1 MVQTFPNLIKKGKT
15 MPKLTNKE
23 RDQQLRWLT
32 GQIQN
37 MNSLFASYIEW
48 RGLSADFQKHI
59 IDLNEKI
66 KKKAENDTSADN
78 KVDSKEG

>member
-1 MVQTFPNLIKKGKT
+1 

-32 GQIQN
+32 GQVQN
-37 MNSLFASYIEW
+37 MNTLFASYVEW

-59 IDLNEKI
+59 IDLNEDI
-66 KKKAENDTSADN
+66 KKKAQDDSSNASE
-78 KVDSKEG
+78 VDSKEG

>member
-1 MVQTFPNLIKKGKT
+1 MA
-15 MPKLTNKE
+15 KLTNKE

-37 MNSLFASYIEW
+37 MNSLFASYVEW

-59 IDLNEKI
+59 IDLNEEL
-66 KKKAENDTSADN
+66 KKKAENDTSTDN
-78 KVDSKEG
+78 KVDTKEG

>member
-1 MVQTFPNLIKKGKT
+1 

-59 IDLNEKI
+59 IDLNEDI
-66 KKKAENDTSADN
+66 KKKAQDDSSNASE
-78 KVDSKEG
+78 VDSKEG

>member
-1 MVQTFPNLIKKGKT
+1 

-32 GQIQN
+32 GQVQN
-37 MNSLFASYIEW
+37 MNTLFASYIEF

-59 IDLNEKI
+59 IDLNEDI
-66 KKKAENDTSADN
+66 KKKAQDDSSNASE
-78 KVDSKEG
+78 VDAKEG

>member
-1 MVQTFPNLIKKGKT
+1 VQTFPNLTKKGKT

-37 MNSLFASYIEW
+37 MNSLFASYVEW

-66 KKKAENDTSADN
+66 KKKAQDDTSADN

>member
-1 MVQTFPNLIKKGKT
+1 MA
-15 MPKLTNKE
+15 KLTNKE

-59 IDLNEKI
+59 IDLNEEL
-66 KKKAENDTSADN
+66 KKKAQDDTSTDN

>member
-1 MVQTFPNLIKKGKT
+1 MA
-15 MPKLTNKE
+15 KLTNKE

-37 MNSLFASYIEW
+37 MNTLFASYVDW

-59 IDLNEKI
+59 IDLNEEL
-66 KKKAENDTSADN
+66 KKKAQDDTSTDN

>member
-1 MVQTFPNLIKKGKT
+1 

-32 GQIQN
+32 GQVQN
-37 MNSLFASYIEW
+37 MNTLFASYVEW

-59 IDLNEKI
+59 IDLNEEI
-66 KKKAENDTSADN
+66 KEKAKNDSSNASE
-78 KVDSKEG
+78 VDSKEG

>member
-1 MVQTFPNLIKKGKT
+1 MA
-15 MPKLTNKE
+15 KLTNKE

-37 MNSLFASYIEW
+37 MNSFFASYVEW

-59 IDLNEKI
+59 IDLNEKL

>member
-1 MVQTFPNLIKKGKT
+1 

-32 GQIQN
+32 GQIQI
-37 MNSLFASYIEW
+37 MNTLFASYIEW

-59 IDLNEKI
+59 IDLNEDI
-66 KKKAENDTSADN
+66 KKKAQDDSSNASE
-78 KVDSKEG
+78 VDSKEG

>member
-1 MVQTFPNLIKKGKT
+1 

-37 MNSLFASYIEW
+37 MNTLFASNIEW

-59 IDLNEKI
+59 IDLNEDI
-66 KKKAENDTSADN
+66 KKKAQDDSSNASE
-78 KVDSKEG
+78 VDSKEG

>member
-1 MVQTFPNLIKKGKT
+1 MVQTFPSLIKKGKT

-37 MNSLFASYIEW
+37 INSLFASYIEW

-66 KKKAENDTSADN
+66 KKKAQNDTSADN

>member
-1 MVQTFPNLIKKGKT
+1 MA
-15 MPKLTNKE
+15 KLTNKE

-37 MNSLFASYIEW
+37 INTLFASYVEW

-59 IDLNEKI
+59 IDLNEEI
-66 KKKAENDTSADN
+66 KEKAKNDSSNASE
-78 KVDSKEG
+78 VDSKEG

>member
-1 MVQTFPNLIKKGKT
+1 MA
-15 MPKLTNKE
+15 KLTNKE

-37 MNSLFASYIEW
+37 MNSLFASYVEW

-59 IDLNEKI
+59 IDLNEEL

>member
-1 MVQTFPNLIKKGKT
+1 MQTFPNLIKKGKT

-37 MNSLFASYIEW
+37 MNSLFASYVEW

-66 KKKAENDTSADN
+66 KKKAQDDTSADN

>member
-1 MVQTFPNLIKKGKT
+1 

-32 GQIQN
+32 GQIHN
-37 MNSLFASYIEW
+37 MNSLFASYVEW

-59 IDLNEKI
+59 IDLNEQI
-66 KKKAENDTSADN
+66 KKKAQDDTSADN

>member
-1 MVQTFPNLIKKGKT
+1 

-37 MNSLFASYIEW
+37 MNSLFASYVEW
-48 RGLSADFQKHI
+48 RGLSVDFQKHI
-59 IDLNEKI
+59 IDLNEEL
-66 KKKAENDTSADN
+66 KKKAENDTSTDN

>member
-1 MVQTFPNLIKKGKT
+1 VQTFPNLIKKGKT

-37 MNSLFASYIEW
+37 MNSLFASYVEW

-66 KKKAENDTSADN
+66 KKKAQDDTSADN

>member
-1 MVQTFPNLIKKGKT
+1 MA
-15 MPKLTNKE
+15 KLTNKE

-37 MNSLFASYIEW
+37 INTLFASYVEW

-59 IDLNEKI
+59 IDLNEEI
-66 KKKAENDTSADN
+66 KKKAQDDSSNASE
-78 KVDSKEG
+78 VDSKEG

>member
-1 MVQTFPNLIKKGKT
+1 

-37 MNSLFASYIEW
+37 MNTLFASYIEW

-59 IDLNEKI
+59 IDLNEDI
-66 KKKAENDTSADN
+66 KKKAQDDSSNASE
-78 KVDSKEG
+78 VDSKEG

>member
-1 MVQTFPNLIKKGKT
+1 

-37 MNSLFASYIEW
+37 MNTLFASYVDW

-59 IDLNEKI
+59 IDLNEDI
-66 KKKAENDTSADN
+66 KKKAQDDSSNASE
-78 KVDSKEG
+78 VDSKEG